1 MSQAKITGRK
11 VLKLLLKVLL
21 GAVVLFIIVFLVA
34 VPGTMDLPRSAYNYC
49 RLSAVTIRW
58 NGVEFQLP
66 PPWFRVGKRE
76 QVPGT
81 VTFFRDHFPW
91 VEQVFSS
98 ITFTPPFPNDFA
110 QNPEEGLRRWEQLK
124 NKIWSV
130 PNPYPKVIDSYY
142 SEVHSAKYE
151 YRCANTVRMAQSE
164 KLIEIDCIETR
175 SGWGFDYEGAPED
188 ASEAIS
194 ILENGS

>member
-1 MSQAKITGRK
+1 MTLLRR
-11 VLKLLLKVLL
+11 LLKVLIGL
-21 GAVVLFIIVFLVA
+21 GLLFIIIIFVA
-34 VPGTMDLPRSAYNYC
+34 VPGVIHLPRTAYHYA
-49 RLSAVTIRW
+49 RLSPVTIRW
-58 NGVEFQLP
+58 NGVQFKLP
-66 PPWFRVGKRE
+66 PPWFRPGEKE
-76 QVPGT
+76 QVEGT

-91 VEQVFSS
+91 GEQAFSA
-98 ITFTPPFPNDFA
+98 ITFKPPSPHDFA
-110 QNPEEGLRRWEQLK
+110 QNPQEGLRRWEQLK

-142 SEVHSAKYE
+142 SEVHSAQHE
-151 YRCANTVRMAQSE
+151 YRCADTVRMAQSE

-175 SGWGFDYEGAPED
+175 SGWGFDYEGTPED